1 MDRKELTEQ
10 LGRLVHESRALIDAA
25 DKRDADLV
33 AQGKEA
39 RGFGAEEEQKYQ
51 RINDEIT
58 NVEGQIAAIDRRET
72 QERRE
77 KFLQEREKEPVLRSS
92 PTDHRA
98 ASPATDG
105 EKPLETAEYRNV
117 FRKYLTGGVQAL
129 NPFEARALS
138 MGQDPEGGFTVPQE
152 QFVRELIKTLDD
164 MIDKQAVITK
174 DPEARKKI
182 LLDIQR
188 FLIDQAYLFTLVSP
202 ASFSVAQGYVKELYP
217 LSIVSDEYMHF
228 EYAWMDK

>member
-77 KFLQEREKEPVLRSS
+77 KFLN
-92 PTDHRA
+92 RA
-98 ASPATDG
+98 SD
-105 EKPLETAEYRNV
+105 
-117 FRKYLTGGVQAL
+117 AL
-129 NPFEARALS
+129 FEA
-138 MGQDPEGGFTVPQE
+138 
-152 QFVRELIKTLDD
+152 
-164 MIDKQAVITK
+164 KQLGRNRVHESA
-174 DPEARKKI
+174 A
-182 LLDIQR
+182 
-188 FLIDQAYLFTLVSP
+188 
-202 ASFSVAQGYVKELYP
+202 G
-217 LSIVSDEYMHF
+217 
-228 EYAWMDK
+228 